1 MSENTNAGVRDT
13 INFVAIGIPSELK
26 ISNPSTP
33 HYRSGF
39 CNLLVLGA
47 LGFIIASEAMQDSSS
62 PTPGVYHDD
71 YSDDP
76 NDDVNAA
83 LPSIAAGVF
92 GVVYLFYLI
101 ESCCSDSR
109 KYMSNFKDVAGA
121 EAFLS
126 QMVDTPP
133 DVAMTCECYHYETRY
148 RTVTSTD
155 SNGRT
160 TTRTESYTVKVTTY
174 RETDYFRYRAWKDES
189 GPFHGMTLHAIVKLR
204 LYKLVVWNDDASHR
218 AFVMAYSAF
227 QARNRWR
234 DSHFSHNWDMRI
246 RGFRTN
252 VLALSDPTAK
262 PCWLSFGCFW
272 LSTLLLC
279 SWPWRRMLTSSS
291 VEAKFTLRK
300 VILA

>member
-1 MSENTNAGVRDT
+1 MAWKSNDEAVPLMPGAATPAGVSGGIPVPSAPMADPAAWKEAHVPDAAVNAGLAGGAMPSAPGPSAPPASVDPAEIAKAMSENTNAGVRDT

-160 TTRTESYTVKVTTY
+160 TTRTESYTVKVSGRG
-174 RETDYFRYRAWKDES
+174 REPPPPNPQ
-189 GPFHGMTLHAIVKLR
+189 GP
-204 LYKLVVWNDDASHR
+204 WWS
-218 AFVMAYSAF
+218 
-227 QARNRWR
+227 
-234 DSHFSHNWDMRI
+234 
-246 RGFRTN
+246 RGQ
-252 VLALSDPTAK
+252 L
-262 PCWLSFGCFW
+262 
-272 LSTLLLC
+272 
-279 SWPWRRMLTSSS
+279 
-291 VEAKFTLRK
+291 
-300 VILA
+300 